1 MKLNEFKKYLIFDF
15 DWTLCFNW
23 VIRENTINI
32 LKKLSLNYSLF
43 ITTKSSTRKTNEIL
57 EKYWIKDLFEIVY
70 WSEEVL
76 KSVEHINYFEDYSC
90 DENFREKALL
100 IWDWEIDRNLAS
112 DCKIEFIY
120 IWSED
125 LSLYLGDLLL

>member
-1 MKLNEFKKYLIFDF
+1 MNKKYLIFDF

-23 VIRENTINI
+23 IIPENIVNT

-43 ITTKSSTRKTNEIL
+43 ITTRSSSRKTNEIL

-70 WSEEVL
+70 GSEEVL
-76 KSVEHINYFEDYSC
+76 KSIEHIKYFEDYSC
-90 DENFREKALL
+90 DENFREKAVI

-112 DCKIEFIY
+112 DCKIEFIFV
-120 IWSED
+120 W
-125 LSLYLGDLLL
+125 GDIKSVAEIN